1 MSAFW
6 KCDTMPIA
14 WASFPSGATHRIDFG
29 SKISKRVISERK
41 RVVGRRLFGE
51 DDDDD
56 DDEAFDA
63 QRRSFFS
70 VQKVVVGVDVAVRRK
85 KRVYALVAL
94 HDFEPFDDVDVES
107 YDARLCTRTRPER
120 FALSRQNISKNRTR
134 PSSSVGRR
142 SPFVV
147 RKTDND
153 AFWGIFRGAPK
164 FKSIIARRRV
174 GPQLCRN
181 NSDRIFEK
189 PEHFS
194 RCRTN
199 TLSSFLP
206 RPDLEKGPSARR
218 LWTTSATSTFRPVSF
233 GQNSFNAKTL

>member
-1 MSAFW
+1 
-6 KCDTMPIA
+6 MPIA
-14 WASFPSGATHRIDFG
+14 YASFPSGATHRVDIG

-56 DDEAFDA
+56 DDDDDEAFDA
-63 QRRSFFS
+63 QRRLFFS
-70 VQKVVVGVDVAVRRK
+70 VQKVVVGVDVVVRRK

-120 FALSRQNISKNRTR
+120 FAIKRQNISKKRTR

-153 AFWGIFRGAPK
+153 AF
-164 FKSIIARRRV
+164 
-174 GPQLCRN
+174 
-181 NSDRIFEK
+181 
-189 PEHFS
+189 
-194 RCRTN
+194 
-199 TLSSFLP
+199 
-206 RPDLEKGPSARR
+206 
-218 LWTTSATSTFRPVSF
+218 
-233 GQNSFNAKTL
+233 

>member
-1 MSAFW
+1 
-6 KCDTMPIA
+6 MPIA
-14 WASFPSGATHRIDFG
+14 CASFPSGATHRLDFG
-29 SKISKRVISERK
+29 WKKSKRVISERK

-51 DDDDD
+51 DDD

-153 AFWGIFRGAPK
+153 AF
-164 FKSIIARRRV
+164 
-174 GPQLCRN
+174 
-181 NSDRIFEK
+181 
-189 PEHFS
+189 
-194 RCRTN
+194 
-199 TLSSFLP
+199 
-206 RPDLEKGPSARR
+206 
-218 LWTTSATSTFRPVSF
+218 
-233 GQNSFNAKTL
+233 